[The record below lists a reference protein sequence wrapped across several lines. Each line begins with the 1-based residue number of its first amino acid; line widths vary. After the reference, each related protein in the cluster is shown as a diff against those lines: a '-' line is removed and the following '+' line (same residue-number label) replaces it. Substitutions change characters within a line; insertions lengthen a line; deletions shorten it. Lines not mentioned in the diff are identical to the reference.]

1 MPSNTGR
8 AASKDGGS
16 HRHEAVRARQDAT
29 NAIELAKETE
39 KALTNFH
46 HELSIKWATNYRRVL
61 PFAIVDITLDE
72 ESILIL

>member
-1 MPSNTGR
+1 MPPNTGR

-16 HRHEAVRARQDAT
+16 QAVRARQDAMD
-29 NAIELAKETE
+29 AIELTKETE

-46 HELSIKWATNYRRVL
+46 HELSIEWATDYRRVL

-72 ESILIL
+72 DILVL

>member
-1 MPSNTGR
+1 M
-8 AASKDGGS
+8 
-16 HRHEAVRARQDAT
+16 RQDAT

-46 HELSIKWATNYRRVL
+46 HELSIKWATDYRRVL

-72 ESILIL
+72 DISVL